1 MLVSVSRATENTIRN
16 DAISSGP
23 PRTAPL
29 MVRIGGVLSTSA
41 NSTHTVLFVALEVL
55 SIIRFSGL
63 YSAALAP
70 DVFAGDTTR

>member
-23 PRTAPL
+23 PQTAPL

-41 NSTHTVLFVALEVL
+41 NSTRTVLFVALEVL
-55 SIIRFSGL
+55 SIIRFFRS
-63 YSAALAP
+63 SFSRTCA
-70 DVFAGDTTR
+70 